1 MTESGQEYS
10 QAVEPAYT
18 CNGSPKGCERE
29 RFGGCRY
36 HDSPHYPT
44 EPTGG
49 MPSSKAVEED
59 LPVVFSPLYDGSGTT
74 PNPYGGEW
82 HHPREKLLSYKRWLV
97 NNDYAT
103 YEFEAHVSGTV
114 RIANPAAIKTAVLWA
129 AIAETEK
136 VLAELKELAAMQ
148 T

>member
-49 MPSSKAVEED
+49 MPSSKAV
-59 LPVVFSPLYDGSGTT
+59 
-74 PNPYGGEW
+74 
-82 HHPREKLLSYKRWLV
+82 
-97 NNDYAT
+97 NDYAT